1 MHLLGAHLGA
11 LRPLLL
17 LRRAHRRKVRNERLR
32 VAHLRRR
39 VLNVVGGRGDLHSE
53 LA

>member
-1 MHLLGAHLGA
+1 MHLLSAHLAA

-17 LRRAHRRKVRNERLR
+17 LRLAHRRQVRNEGLR
-32 VAHLRRR
+32 VVHLRRR
-39 VLNVVGGRGDLHSE
+39 VLNVVGGRGDLHSK

>member
-17 LRRAHRRKVRNERLR
+17 LRRAHRRQVRNERLR

-39 VLNVVGGRGDLHSE
+39 VLNVIGGRGDLHSE